1 VHKPTFIIGL
11 VGFSEDE
18 KGVILINMKINQ
30 EDFSWKSYF
39 GS

>member
-1 VHKPTFIIGL
+1 MHKPTFITGL

-18 KGVILINMKINQ
+18 KGVVLINMKINQ
-30 EDFSWKSYF
+30 EDFSWKSCF